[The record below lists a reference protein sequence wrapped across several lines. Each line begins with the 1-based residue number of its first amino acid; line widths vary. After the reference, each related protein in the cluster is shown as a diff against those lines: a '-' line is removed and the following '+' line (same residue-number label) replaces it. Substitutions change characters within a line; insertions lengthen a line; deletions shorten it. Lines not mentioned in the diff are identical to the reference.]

1 MKPFILLFQVLQ
13 IVFVST
19 PSLIYM
25 GHAMHRVRREE
36 KRRSREEGG
45 GEGRG
50 GEEDPGGGGRGND
63 SGEEDEKGGR
73 EVEKHGEKEGG
84 GRLRLR
90 GALLQTYV
98 LSILIRSV
106 MEVCP
111 AVKEQLCCS
120 PKVWLPPD
128 EMIAAPPQV
137 VFLTLQYF
145 MYGIFLNPLYVCKVK
160 TESSSLSSV
169 KHSSVLTLS
178 PTSLCCRP
186 GRALILWTVMSPGQ
200 QRKMSLLCSCWPFPA
215 FLWSSACWSCNTW
228 RGGTA
233 VGRTAKWALSFKDAN
248 LICAGCVR

>member
-1 MKPFILLFQVLQ
+1 MKWFILLFQVLQ

-50 GEEDPGGGGRGND
+50 GEEDPGGGDD
-63 SGEEDEKGGR
+63 SGGEDEKGGR
-73 EVEKHGEKEGG
+73 EVEKHREKDFG
-84 GRLRLR
+84 GRVRLR

-120 PKVWLPPD
+120 PKV
-128 EMIAAPPQV
+128 
-137 VFLTLQYF
+137 
-145 MYGIFLNPLYVCKVK
+145 
-160 TESSSLSSV
+160 
-169 KHSSVLTLS
+169 
-178 PTSLCCRP
+178 
-186 GRALILWTVMSPGQ
+186 
-200 QRKMSLLCSCWPFPA
+200 
-215 FLWSSACWSCNTW
+215 
-228 RGGTA
+228 
-233 VGRTAKWALSFKDAN
+233 
-248 LICAGCVR
+248 

>member
-1 MKPFILLFQVLQ
+1 MKRFILLFQVLQ

-50 GEEDPGGGGRGND
+50 GEEDPGGGGGGGDD
-63 SGEEDEKGGR
+63 SGGEDEKGGR

-84 GRLRLR
+84 GRVRLR

-111 AVKEQLCCS
+111 E
-120 PKVWLPPD
+120 
-128 EMIAAPPQV
+128 
-137 VFLTLQYF
+137 
-145 MYGIFLNPLYVCKVK
+145 
-160 TESSSLSSV
+160 
-169 KHSSVLTLS
+169 
-178 PTSLCCRP
+178 
-186 GRALILWTVMSPGQ
+186 
-200 QRKMSLLCSCWPFPA
+200 
-215 FLWSSACWSCNTW
+215 
-228 RGGTA
+228 
-233 VGRTAKWALSFKDAN
+233 
-248 LICAGCVR
+248 